1 MSEYILSLIY
11 VSEYPESNGNF
22 SVMKEYIVKSLKPQK
37 RTNIQ
42 GIIIQYVKK
51 HL

>member
-22 SVMKEYIVKSLKPQK
+22 SVIKEYIVESLKPQK
-37 RTNIQ
+37 KTNVQ